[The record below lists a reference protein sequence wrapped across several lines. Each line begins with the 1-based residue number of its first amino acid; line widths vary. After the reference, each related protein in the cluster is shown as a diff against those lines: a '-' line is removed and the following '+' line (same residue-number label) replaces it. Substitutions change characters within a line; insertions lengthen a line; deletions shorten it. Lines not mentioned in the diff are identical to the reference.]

1 MIGPRGFSL
10 RALTEGQ
17 RDLSFSERMVTLR
30 SRWRL
35 IVQLGLGTGLAWLLA
50 NEVFGHPQPFFA
62 PIAAVIAVMAG
73 GGQRHR
79 AAIELIFGVAV
90 GVLVGELIIHVIG
103 RGYWQISVVVVL
115 AIVVGTLLGL
125 KGLALTQ
132 TVTSS
137 ILLAAL
143 VPVAGA
149 SNPAVTRFLDALIG
163 GLVGFAMTL
172 LIPRNPVRDI
182 DREVQ
187 SILRGLASNLGQIA
201 HALRGL
207 DARGADRALLRA
219 RNMQPAVEAMI
230 ATSTNAREIARMA
243 PLRWKQRDHVE
254 AYFSSLNNID
264 NAVRDSRVLARRV
277 ATMLRHGEAPPPDL
291 AVAIDAL
298 GKAVGIFAS
307 DLSEYDAF
315 DGAQDQLI
323 QAARMATLALPAAA
337 SINTAA
343 TIVQVRALAADLLY
357 ASGFNRDE
365 IDERLDFD

>member
-1 MIGPRGFSL
+1 MNRPRGFSL

-17 RDLSFSERMVTLR
+17 RDLSFSERVLTLR

-35 IVQLGLGTGLAWLLA
+35 IVQLGLGTGLAWFLV

-79 AAIELIFGVAV
+79 ATIELIFGVAV

-103 RGYWQISVVVVL
+103 RGYWQISIVVVL

-137 ILLAAL
+137 ILLAAV

-149 SNPAVTRFLDALIG
+149 TNPATTRFLDALVG

-172 LIPRNPVRDI
+172 LIPRNPIRDI

-187 SILRGLASNLGQIA
+187 SILRALADNLAQIA
-201 HALRGL
+201 DALRGL
-207 DARGADRALLRA
+207 DSRAADRALLRA
-219 RNMQPAVEAMI
+219 RNMQPGVEAMI

-254 AYFSSLNNID
+254 AYFSSLTNID

-277 ATMLRHGEAPPPDL
+277 ATMLRHGEAPPTDL
-291 AVAIDAL
+291 AIAIDAL
-298 GKAVGIFAS
+298 GKAVGIFGS
-307 DLSEYDAF
+307 DLSEYDDF
-315 DGAQDQLI
+315 DEAQAELI

-343 TIVQVRALAADLLY
+343 TVAQVRALAADLLY
-357 ASGFNRDE
+357 ASGFDRNE

>member
-1 MIGPRGFSL
+1 MNGERGFSL

-17 RDLSFSERMVTLR
+17 RGLSFSDRLLALR

-35 IVQLGLGTGLAWLLA
+35 IVQLGLGTGLAWFLA

-62 PIAAVIAVMAG
+62 PIATVIAVTAG

-103 RGYWQISVVVVL
+103 RGSWQLSVVVVL
-115 AIVVGTLLGL
+115 ATVVGTLLGL

-137 ILLAAL
+137 TLLVVV
-143 VPVAGA
+143 VPLAGA
-149 SNPAVTRFLDALIG
+149 ANPAVTRFLDALIG
-163 GLVGFAMTL
+163 GLVGFAMSL

-187 SILRGLASNLGQIA
+187 SILRGLAGTLAQIA
-201 HALRGL
+201 AALR
-207 DARGADRALLRA
+207 DQDSRAADRALLRA

-254 AYFSSLNNID
+254 SYFSSLTNID

-277 ATMLRHGEAPPPDL
+277 ATMLRHGEAPTADL
-291 AVAIDAL
+291 PTAIDAL
-298 GKAVGIFAS
+298 GKAVGIFGN
-307 DLSEYDAF
+307 DLSEHDDF
-315 DGAQDQLI
+315 DEAQRELI
-323 QAARMATLALPAAA
+323 QAARMATLALPEAA
-337 SINTAA
+337 SINSAA
-343 TIVQVRALAADLLY
+343 TVVQVRALAADLLY
-357 ASGFNRDE
+357 ASGFDRDE